1 MKPNFPA
8 REYQETVCAVIEA
21 LLRATADSR
30 LPALTSDEIHHWLTH
45 LTLQDASEAVE
56 SLRMRQAPVTSKPS
70 EPLPGH
76 SPTGPEA
83 CMGCGTSLPATAK
96 FCPECGRTVTGSRH
110 CLNCN
115 AIVSEDAKFCPSCGF
130 RLALTA

>member
-45 LTLQDASEAVE
+45 LTL
-56 SLRMRQAPVTSKPS
+56 LVTSKPS
-70 EPLPGH
+70 EPLPGP